1 MPKDPATTD
10 LIGPGTTV
18 KVYYNLNKGGYSVVS
33 RTTGRVVGWVQ
44 DITLTDVTF
53 RVQPAGVRRIRERHQ
68 REVVAYVIGTIKDVE
83 SGPDVSGM
91 RQVTFNPY
99 RASTF
104 TIDGEPVH
112 TAPVVTFTGSYG
124 WV

>member
-1 MPKDPATTD
+1 MADPLA
-10 LIGPGTTV
+10 PGTPV
-18 KVYYNLNKGGYSVVS
+18 KVYYNLHKGGYSVVS
-33 RTTGRVVGWVQ
+33 RATGRVVAWVQ

-83 SGPDVSGM
+83 SGPDVAGM
-91 RQVTFNPY
+91 RQVAFNPY
-99 RASTF
+99 RADTF
-104 TIDGEPVH
+104 TIDGEPIYA
-112 TAPVVTFTGSYG
+112 APVVTFTGAYG